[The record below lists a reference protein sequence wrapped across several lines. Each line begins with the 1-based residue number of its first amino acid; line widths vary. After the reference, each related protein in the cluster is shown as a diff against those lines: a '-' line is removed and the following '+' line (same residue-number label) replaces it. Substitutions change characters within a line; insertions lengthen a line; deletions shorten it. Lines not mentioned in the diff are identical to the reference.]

1 MEERPMI
8 VMTVGAAVRLVFVTG
23 LVVALMV
30 LAMTGGGRPAPQDSV
45 DAPASTAPAQP
56 HG

>member
-8 VMTVGAAVRLVFVTG
+8 VMTVRAAVRLVFVTG